1 MIAILRISFLS
12 IIAVLTAMVT
22 LAQTSEHLT
31 FKGVPIDGPLNEY
44 VTKMKQS
51 GFECSGTKDGIAV
64 LKGDFAGYK
73 DCYIKVST
81 LNQIDLVYK
90 IRVTFPDHDTWSSLY
105 ANYSDLKQMLTEKY
119 AKPTDVVEIFDVSP
133 YPPPLYDNSKM
144 LELKLDKCRYSALW
158 KTNNGEIH
166 LFIDHYGLSSCFV
179 RLIYLDKTNS
189 DIIKEKAKGDL

>member
-1 MIAILRISFLS
+1 MIAILRTSFLS

-44 VTKMKQS
+44 VAKMKQG
-51 GFECSGTKDGIAV
+51 GFECSGTDDGIAV

-73 DCYIKVST
+73 NCYIKVST
-81 LNQIDLVYK
+81 LNQIDLVYN
-90 IRVTFPDHDTWSSLY
+90 IRVTFPDQDTWSSLF

-133 YPPPLYDNSKM
+133 FPPPIDDDEKM
-144 LELKLDKCRYSALW
+144 LVVKRDKCKYSALW
-158 KTNNGEIH
+158 KTNNGEIY
-166 LFIDHYGLSSCFV
+166 LFIDHFGLSSCFV
-179 RLIYLDKTNS
+179 RLIYSDKTNS
-189 DIIKEKAKGDL
+189 DIIKEKAKEDL

>member
-1 MIAILRISFLS
+1 MLIIMKTFLLS
-12 IIAVLTAMVT
+12 IIAVLVAMFT

-81 LNQIDLVYK
+81 LNKIDLVNK
-90 IRVTFPDHDTWSSLY
+90 IRVTFPDQDSWSSLF

-119 AKPTDVVEIFDVSP
+119 AKPTDVVELFDVSP
-133 YPPPLYDNSKM
+133 FPQPLDDNDKM
-144 LELKLDKCRYSALW
+144 YEVKLDKCRYSSLW

-179 RLIYLDKTNS
+179 ILIYLDKTNS
-189 DIIKEKAKGDL
+189 DIIKEKAKEDL

>member
-1 MIAILRISFLS
+1 MIAILRTSFLS
-12 IIAVLTAMVT
+12 IIAVLTAMVV
-22 LAQTSEHLT
+22 LAQTSEHMT

-51 GFECSGTKDGIAV
+51 GFECSGTDGGIAV

-73 DCYIKVST
+73 NCYIKVST
-81 LNQIDLVYK
+81 LNQMDLVYN
-90 IRVTFPDHDTWSSLY
+90 IRVTFPDQDTWSSLF
-105 ANYSDLKQMLTEKY
+105 ANYSDLKQMLIEKY

-133 YPPPLYDNSKM
+133 FPPPIDDNEKI
-144 LELKLDKCRYSALW
+144 LVVKRDKCKYSALW

-166 LFIDHYGLSSCFV
+166 LFIDHFGRSS
-179 RLIYLDKTNS
+179 LIYLDKTNS

>member
-1 MIAILRISFLS
+1 MISILRTSFLS
-12 IIAVLTAMVT
+12 IIAVLTAMIT

-31 FKGVPIDGPLNEY
+31 FKGVPIDGTLNEY
-44 VTKMKQS
+44 VAKMKQG
-51 GFECSGTKDGIAV
+51 GFECSGTDGGIAV

-73 DCYIKVST
+73 NCYIKVST

-90 IRVTFPDHDTWSSLY
+90 IRVTFPDQDTWSSLF

-119 AKPTDVVEIFDVSP
+119 AKPTDVVELFDVSP
-133 YPPPLYDNSKM
+133 FPQPLDDNDKM
-144 LELKLDKCRYSALW
+144 HEVKLDKCRYSSLW

-166 LFIDHYGLSSCFV
+166 LFIDHFGLSSCFV

-189 DIIKEKAKGDL
+189 DIIKEKAKEDL

>member
-1 MIAILRISFLS
+1 MKTFFLS

-22 LAQTSEHLT
+22 LAQTSEHFT

-90 IRVTFPDHDTWSSLY
+90 IRVTFPDQDSWSSLF

-133 YPPPLYDNSKM
+133 FPPPIDDDEKM
-144 LELKLDKCRYSALW
+144 LVVKRDKCKYSALW
-158 KTNNGEIH
+158 KTNNGEIY
-166 LFIDHYGLSSCFV
+166 LFIDHFGLSSCFV
-179 RLIYLDKTNS
+179 RLIYSDKTNS
-189 DIIKEKAKGDL
+189 DIIKEKAKEDL

>member
-1 MIAILRISFLS
+1 MISILRTSFLS

-31 FKGVPIDGPLNEY
+31 FKGVPIDGTLNEY
-44 VTKMKQS
+44 VTKMKQG

-73 DCYIKVST
+73 DCYVKVST
-81 LNQIDLVYK
+81 LNQMDLVYK
-90 IRVTFPDHDTWSSLY
+90 IRVTFPDQDTWSSLF

-133 YPPPLYDNSKM
+133 FPPPRDDNDKM
-144 LELKLDKCRYSALW
+144 YEVKRDKCKYSALW

-166 LFIDHYGLSSCFV
+166 LFIDHFGLSSCFV
-179 RLIYLDKTNS
+179 RLIYLDKINS
-189 DIIKEKAKGDL
+189 AIIKEKAKGDL